1 MGEKKINFWKI
12 IKGIKRQSIRM
23 QQRLIVY
30 WCVVILTLFL
40 VTVLLLSILGVL
52 PGMDF
57 KVREMLSAQQKNTL
71 STMTEQ
77 TDIMMARSI
86 SLSEDITKELN
97 QCLTANGKTFSNLND
112 NPQLIM
118 DLEAALYP
126 SLKSALDVKYC
137 SGVFVVLDATV
148 NTKTEYADTSR
159 MGIYL
164 RLSDLKA
171 VNTSKQH
178 VVFFRGNADIARAEQ
193 VQLHNRWN
201 LEFDTS
207 ALSGYEQIMQFD
219 GNRLVESCL
228 WTDRLELSDTWEDV
242 QLLYVPVLDST
253 GKVRGLCGM
262 EMSNLYFR
270 LSYPMVEGSCGNI
283 VTVLA
288 PVDKKGNIYLDKAM
302 FGDTKETYLSPSGT
316 MTVKKGKYYNTYSTA
331 FGNYIGRHELLG
343 LKSCNG
349 MPLAVLTLISE
360 ANYEK
365 LTADNRRDWII
376 GTLLFLILLLVVSV
390 GMSHRFV
397 KPILRS
403 LKALQEDT
411 LTDENLSG
419 ISEVDALVDFM
430 QKKRNTEKLENG
442 GIPPNIEEIVLKLE
456 DEGNKDAPWPWEGE
470 PVEPVLAE
478 QMVGSYTIVPE
489 YIPFKEAQGVMQIMD
504 HQFVKQGNQVFHL
517 LENKLDTYEYSESGL
532 EFVSSMELDDDF
544 EYLSGDS
551 SGMLYLSPGIGDV
564 IGVKDGKKALQTTV
578 DGDLNMHPSGEWGI
592 SFWVNS
598 DTQKIANQGGNLT
611 AEPWILTGLNKDEER
626 KGLFSMIDDV
636 QITNSHIMVAG
647 SMAVEDEGTKIVV
660 YDYDGK

>member
-1 MGEKKINFWKI
+1 MRKKRKNLWKI
-12 IKGIKRQSIRM
+12 IKGIRKQSICM

-30 WCVVILTLFL
+30 WCVVILTLFSAA
-40 VTVLLLSILGVL
+40 VLLMSILGVI
-52 PGMDF
+52 PGMDL
-57 KVREMLSAQQKNTL
+57 KVGEMLSAQQKNTV
-71 STMTEQ
+71 SAMTEQ

-86 SLSEDITKELN
+86 SLSEEITKELS
-97 QCLTANGKTFSNLND
+97 QYLTANGKAFSDLND

-118 DLEAALYP
+118 DLEAALYS
-126 SLKSALDVKYC
+126 SLRSALDVKYC
-137 SGVFVVLDATV
+137 SGVFVILNATV
-148 NTKTEYADTSR
+148 NTETEYADTSR

-207 ALSGYEQIMQFD
+207 ALPGYEQIMQFD

-288 PVDKKGNIYLDKAM
+288 PMDKKGNIYLDKAM

-331 FGNYIGRHELLG
+331 FGNYIGRHELLE

-376 GTLLFLILLLVVSV
+376 GMLLFLILLLIVSV
-390 GMSHRFV
+390 SMSRRFV

-442 GIPPNIEEIVLKLE
+442 GIPPNIEEMLKAFALRVETLTPSERMVLQYYV
-456 DEGNKDAPWPWEGE
+456 DG
-470 PVEPVLAE
+470 
-478 QMVGSYTIVPE
+478 YTIQE
-489 YIPFKEAQGVMQIMD
+489 IASLLYISIGTARKHNTNM
-504 HQFVKQGNQVFHL
+504 NR
-517 LENKLDTYEYSESGL
+517 KLGITVRE
-532 EFVSSMELDDDF
+532 EL
-544 EYLSGDS
+544 
-551 SGMLYLSPGIGDV
+551 MLYIELFR
-564 IGVKDGKKALQTTV
+564 KC
-578 DGDLNMHPSGEWGI
+578 
-592 SFWVNS
+592 
-598 DTQKIANQGGNLT
+598 NQLDKLT
-611 AEPWILTGLNKDEER
+611 YSRTE
-626 KGLFSMIDDV
+626 
-636 QITNSHIMVAG
+636 
-647 SMAVEDEGTKIVV
+647 
-660 YDYDGK
+660 

>member
-40 VTVLLLSILGVL
+40 VTVLLFSILGVL

-97 QCLTANGKTFSNLND
+97 QCLTANGKTFSDLND

-118 DLEAALYP
+118 DLESALYP

-207 ALSGYEQIMQFD
+207 ALPGYEQIMQFD

-288 PVDKKGNIYLDKAM
+288 PMDKKGNIYLDKAM

-316 MTVKKGKYYNTYSTA
+316 MTVKKGKHYNTYSTA

-376 GTLLFLILLLVVSV
+376 GTLLFLILLLIVSV
-390 GMSHRFV
+390 SMSRRFV

-403 LKALQEDT
+403 LKALQEDA

-442 GIPPNIEEIVLKLE
+442 GIPPNIEEMLKAFALRVETLTPSERMVLQYYV
-456 DEGNKDAPWPWEGE
+456 DG
-470 PVEPVLAE
+470 
-478 QMVGSYTIVPE
+478 YTIQE
-489 YIPFKEAQGVMQIMD
+489 IASLLYISIGTARKHNTNM
-504 HQFVKQGNQVFHL
+504 NR
-517 LENKLDTYEYSESGL
+517 KLGITVRE
-532 EFVSSMELDDDF
+532 EL
-544 EYLSGDS
+544 
-551 SGMLYLSPGIGDV
+551 MLYIELFR
-564 IGVKDGKKALQTTV
+564 KC
-578 DGDLNMHPSGEWGI
+578 
-592 SFWVNS
+592 
-598 DTQKIANQGGNLT
+598 NQLDKLT
-611 AEPWILTGLNKDEER
+611 YSRTE
-626 KGLFSMIDDV
+626 
-636 QITNSHIMVAG
+636 
-647 SMAVEDEGTKIVV
+647 
-660 YDYDGK
+660 

>member
-1 MGEKKINFWKI
+1 MGEKRINFRKI
-12 IKGIKRQSIRM
+12 IKGIKRQGIRM

-40 VTVLLLSILGVL
+40 ATVLLLSIIGVL

-71 STMTEQ
+71 SAMTEQ

-97 QCLTANGKTFSNLND
+97 QCLTANGKTFSDLND

-118 DLEAALYP
+118 DLESALYP

-207 ALSGYEQIMQFD
+207 ALPGYEQIMQFD

-288 PVDKKGNIYLDKAM
+288 PMDKKGNIYLDKAM

-331 FGNYIGRHELLG
+331 FGNYIGRHELN
-343 LKSCNG
+343 C
-349 MPLAVLTLISE
+349 
-360 ANYEK
+360 
-365 LTADNRRDWII
+365 
-376 GTLLFLILLLVVSV
+376 
-390 GMSHRFV
+390 
-397 KPILRS
+397 
-403 LKALQEDT
+403 
-411 LTDENLSG
+411 
-419 ISEVDALVDFM
+419 
-430 QKKRNTEKLENG
+430 
-442 GIPPNIEEIVLKLE
+442 
-456 DEGNKDAPWPWEGE
+456 
-470 PVEPVLAE
+470 
-478 QMVGSYTIVPE
+478 
-489 YIPFKEAQGVMQIMD
+489 
-504 HQFVKQGNQVFHL
+504 
-517 LENKLDTYEYSESGL
+517 
-532 EFVSSMELDDDF
+532 
-544 EYLSGDS
+544 
-551 SGMLYLSPGIGDV
+551 
-564 IGVKDGKKALQTTV
+564 
-578 DGDLNMHPSGEWGI
+578 LN
-592 SFWVNS
+592 
-598 DTQKIANQGGNLT
+598 
-611 AEPWILTGLNKDEER
+611 
-626 KGLFSMIDDV
+626 
-636 QITNSHIMVAG
+636 
-647 SMAVEDEGTKIVV
+647 
-660 YDYDGK
+660 

>member
-1 MGEKKINFWKI
+1 MGKKRRDFWKV
-12 IKGIKRQSIRM
+12 IKGIRKQRIRM
-23 QQRLIVY
+23 QQRLIGY
-30 WCVVILTLFL
+30 WCVVILTLFS
-40 VTVLLLSILGVL
+40 TAFLLLSIMGVI
-52 PGMDF
+52 PGMDL

-71 STMTEQ
+71 SAMEEQ

-86 SLSEDITKELN
+86 SLSEDVTKELN
-97 QCLTANGKTFSNLND
+97 QCLMVNGKAFSDLND
-112 NPQLIM
+112 NAPLIM
-118 DLEAALYP
+118 DLEAAIYP
-126 SLKSALDVKYC
+126 SLRSALDVKYC
-137 SGVFVVLDATV
+137 SGVFVILDATV
-148 NTKTEYADTSR
+148 NTGAQCADTSR

-207 ALSGYEQIMQFD
+207 AVPGYEQIMRFD

-270 LSYPMVEGSCGNI
+270 LSYPIVEGSCGNI

-288 PVDKKGNIYLDKAM
+288 PMDEDGNICLDKAM

-331 FGNYIGRHELLG
+331 FGKYIGRHELLE

-349 MPLAVLTLISE
+349 RPLAVLTLISE

-365 LTADNRRDWII
+365 LTADNRRNWII
-376 GTLLFLILLLVVSV
+376 GTLLFIFLLLIISVS
-390 GMSHRFV
+390 MSRRFV

-411 LTDENLSG
+411 LTDGSLSG

-430 QKKRNTEKLENG
+430 QTKRNTEKLETG
-442 GIPPNIEEIVLKLE
+442 GIPPDIEEMLKAFAARVETLTPAERMVLQYYV
-456 DEGNKDAPWPWEGE
+456 DG
-470 PVEPVLAE
+470 
-478 QMVGSYTIVPE
+478 YTIQE
-489 YIPFKEAQGVMQIMD
+489 IASLLYISIGTARKHNTNM
-504 HQFVKQGNQVFHL
+504 NR
-517 LENKLDTYEYSESGL
+517 KLGITARE
-532 EFVSSMELDDDF
+532 EL
-544 EYLSGDS
+544 
-551 SGMLYLSPGIGDV
+551 MLYIELFRKCDQLD
-564 IGVKDGKKALQTTV
+564 K
-578 DGDLNMHPSGEWGI
+578 
-592 SFWVNS
+592 
-598 DTQKIANQGGNLT
+598 LT
-611 AEPWILTGLNKDEER
+611 YSRTE
-626 KGLFSMIDDV
+626 
-636 QITNSHIMVAG
+636 
-647 SMAVEDEGTKIVV
+647 
-660 YDYDGK
+660 

>member
-1 MGEKKINFWKI
+1 MRYIM
-12 IKGIKRQSIRM
+12 RRS
-23 QQRLIVY
+23 
-30 WCVVILTLFL
+30 CLFL
-40 VTVLLLSILGVL
+40 VMIAVIVFTGCGQKKKEDPVTVTLWHVYGGQTESPLNDLIDEFNETIGKEENIRVQVGSVTNTNTIHENVLASAFGDPGASKLPDMFVSYPKTVLAMPDDTELVDYYDYFTEEELNEFIPAFLEEGVIHERLSILPVAKSTEVLLLSILGVL

-171 VNTSKQH
+171 VNTSRQH

-442 GIPPNIEEIVLKLE
+442 GIPPNIEEMLKAFALRVETLTPSERMVLQYYV
-456 DEGNKDAPWPWEGE
+456 DG
-470 PVEPVLAE
+470 
-478 QMVGSYTIVPE
+478 YTIQE
-489 YIPFKEAQGVMQIMD
+489 IASLLYISIGTARKHNTNM
-504 HQFVKQGNQVFHL
+504 NR
-517 LENKLDTYEYSESGL
+517 KLGITVRE
-532 EFVSSMELDDDF
+532 EL
-544 EYLSGDS
+544 
-551 SGMLYLSPGIGDV
+551 MLYIELFRKCDQLD
-564 IGVKDGKKALQTTV
+564 K
-578 DGDLNMHPSGEWGI
+578 
-592 SFWVNS
+592 
-598 DTQKIANQGGNLT
+598 LT
-611 AEPWILTGLNKDEER
+611 YSRTE
-626 KGLFSMIDDV
+626 
-636 QITNSHIMVAG
+636 
-647 SMAVEDEGTKIVV
+647 
-660 YDYDGK
+660 

>member
-1 MGEKKINFWKI
+1 MDDDE
-12 IKGIKRQSIRM
+12 
-23 QQRLIVY
+23 IVE
-30 WCVVILTLFL
+30 LFL
-40 VTVLLLSILGVL
+40 KK
-52 PGMDF
+52 D
-57 KVREMLSAQQKNTL
+57 ESAIIHTAEKYGCRL
-71 STMTEQ
+71 
-77 TDIMMARSI
+77 RSI
-86 SLSEDITKELN
+86 SQRITADI
-97 QCLTANGKTFSNLND
+97 LTAEECEND
-112 NPQLIM
+112 TY
-118 DLEAALYP
+118 LEAWNRIPPNEPRTYLIAFL
-126 SLKSALDVKYC
+126 SKIIRNISINKCIEKNRLKRRAYIVELSSEMEQCIPAVNDVESYVDGVEIGRVISTFLRKQPKEKRIIFMHRYYYCDTVLSIAKRFGYSESKVKIMLC

-442 GIPPNIEEIVLKLE
+442 GIPPNIEEMLKAFALRVETLTPSERMVLQYYV
-456 DEGNKDAPWPWEGE
+456 DG
-470 PVEPVLAE
+470 
-478 QMVGSYTIVPE
+478 YTIQE
-489 YIPFKEAQGVMQIMD
+489 IASLLYISIGTARKHNTNM
-504 HQFVKQGNQVFHL
+504 NR
-517 LENKLDTYEYSESGL
+517 KLGITVRE
-532 EFVSSMELDDDF
+532 EL
-544 EYLSGDS
+544 
-551 SGMLYLSPGIGDV
+551 MLYIELFR
-564 IGVKDGKKALQTTV
+564 KC
-578 DGDLNMHPSGEWGI
+578 
-592 SFWVNS
+592 
-598 DTQKIANQGGNLT
+598 NQLDKLT
-611 AEPWILTGLNKDEER
+611 YSRTE
-626 KGLFSMIDDV
+626 
-636 QITNSHIMVAG
+636 
-647 SMAVEDEGTKIVV
+647 
-660 YDYDGK
+660 

>member
-331 FGNYIGRHELLG
+331 FGNYIGRHELL
-343 LKSCNG
+343 
-349 MPLAVLTLISE
+349 
-360 ANYEK
+360 
-365 LTADNRRDWII
+365 
-376 GTLLFLILLLVVSV
+376 
-390 GMSHRFV
+390 
-397 KPILRS
+397 
-403 LKALQEDT
+403 
-411 LTDENLSG
+411 
-419 ISEVDALVDFM
+419 
-430 QKKRNTEKLENG
+430 
-442 GIPPNIEEIVLKLE
+442 
-456 DEGNKDAPWPWEGE
+456 
-470 PVEPVLAE
+470 
-478 QMVGSYTIVPE
+478 
-489 YIPFKEAQGVMQIMD
+489 
-504 HQFVKQGNQVFHL
+504 
-517 LENKLDTYEYSESGL
+517 
-532 EFVSSMELDDDF
+532 
-544 EYLSGDS
+544 
-551 SGMLYLSPGIGDV
+551 
-564 IGVKDGKKALQTTV
+564 
-578 DGDLNMHPSGEWGI
+578 
-592 SFWVNS
+592 
-598 DTQKIANQGGNLT
+598 
-611 AEPWILTGLNKDEER
+611 
-626 KGLFSMIDDV
+626 
-636 QITNSHIMVAG
+636 AG

-660 YDYDGK
+660 YDYDGNQLLKLGGEDISSPDKLGSITGMAETENGFVAADGNMREIQFWAKDGTHVGAISTEDIFGVSYPWLEDMQLLDDGSLLIMLTQERDDGSANELMFFRLTGF

>member
-1 MGEKKINFWKI
+1 MRYIM
-12 IKGIKRQSIRM
+12 RRS
-23 QQRLIVY
+23 
-30 WCVVILTLFL
+30 CLFL
-40 VTVLLLSILGVL
+40 VMIAVIVFTGCGQKKKEDPVTVTLWHVYGGQTESPLNDLIDEFNETIGKEENIRVQVGSVTNTNTIHENVLASAFGDPGASKLPDMFVSYPKTVLAMPDDTELVDYYDYFTEEELNEFIPAFLEEGVIHDRLSILPVAKSTEVLLLSILGVL

-171 VNTSKQH
+171 VNTSRQH

-442 GIPPNIEEIVLKLE
+442 GIPPNIEEMLKAFALRVETLTPSERMVLQYYV
-456 DEGNKDAPWPWEGE
+456 DG
-470 PVEPVLAE
+470 
-478 QMVGSYTIVPE
+478 YTIQE
-489 YIPFKEAQGVMQIMD
+489 IASLLYISIGTARKHNTNM
-504 HQFVKQGNQVFHL
+504 NR
-517 LENKLDTYEYSESGL
+517 KLGITVRE
-532 EFVSSMELDDDF
+532 EL
-544 EYLSGDS
+544 
-551 SGMLYLSPGIGDV
+551 MLYIELFRKCDQLD
-564 IGVKDGKKALQTTV
+564 K
-578 DGDLNMHPSGEWGI
+578 
-592 SFWVNS
+592 
-598 DTQKIANQGGNLT
+598 LT
-611 AEPWILTGLNKDEER
+611 YSRTE
-626 KGLFSMIDDV
+626 
-636 QITNSHIMVAG
+636 
-647 SMAVEDEGTKIVV
+647 
-660 YDYDGK
+660 

>member
-171 VNTSKQH
+171 VNTSRQH

-228 WTDRLELSDTWEDV
+228 WTDRL
-242 QLLYVPVLDST
+242 
-253 GKVRGLCGM
+253 

-442 GIPPNIEEIVLKLE
+442 GIPPNIEEMLKAFALRVETLTPSERMVLQYYV
-456 DEGNKDAPWPWEGE
+456 DG
-470 PVEPVLAE
+470 
-478 QMVGSYTIVPE
+478 YTIQE
-489 YIPFKEAQGVMQIMD
+489 IASLLYISIGTARKHNTNM
-504 HQFVKQGNQVFHL
+504 NR
-517 LENKLDTYEYSESGL
+517 KLGITVRE
-532 EFVSSMELDDDF
+532 EL
-544 EYLSGDS
+544 
-551 SGMLYLSPGIGDV
+551 MLYIELFR
-564 IGVKDGKKALQTTV
+564 KC
-578 DGDLNMHPSGEWGI
+578 
-592 SFWVNS
+592 
-598 DTQKIANQGGNLT
+598 NQLDKLT
-611 AEPWILTGLNKDEER
+611 YSRTE
-626 KGLFSMIDDV
+626 
-636 QITNSHIMVAG
+636 
-647 SMAVEDEGTKIVV
+647 
-660 YDYDGK
+660 

>member
-1 MGEKKINFWKI
+1 MNRNMFQICQNLAGRDIQNITELEEALGHPLKENVFYDVDLKVYCFADGSVWKFSEKEI
-12 IKGIKRQSIRM
+12 ITTAGDHFFQVLASEVSELYRNK
-23 QQRLIVY
+23 
-30 WCVVILTLFL
+30 
-40 VTVLLLSILGVL
+40 VLLKEENQKLQEMSVAMKELSKNVITLT
-52 PGMDF
+52 
-57 KVREMLSAQQKNTL
+57 REEEMLSMKMRVHDNLGYSVLAAQRMLLRESEADRDVFL
-71 STMTEQ
+71 SQWKQQ

-97 QCLTANGKTFSNLND
+97 QCLTDNGKTFSNLND

-178 VVFFRGNADIARAEQ
+178 VAFFRGNADIARAEH

-442 GIPPNIEEIVLKLE
+442 GIPPNIEEMLKAFALRVETLTPSERMVLQYYV
-456 DEGNKDAPWPWEGE
+456 DG
-470 PVEPVLAE
+470 
-478 QMVGSYTIVPE
+478 YTIQE
-489 YIPFKEAQGVMQIMD
+489 IASLLYISIGTARKHNTNM
-504 HQFVKQGNQVFHL
+504 NR
-517 LENKLDTYEYSESGL
+517 KLGITVRE
-532 EFVSSMELDDDF
+532 EL
-544 EYLSGDS
+544 
-551 SGMLYLSPGIGDV
+551 MLYIELFR
-564 IGVKDGKKALQTTV
+564 KC
-578 DGDLNMHPSGEWGI
+578 
-592 SFWVNS
+592 
-598 DTQKIANQGGNLT
+598 NQLDKLT
-611 AEPWILTGLNKDEER
+611 YSRTE
-626 KGLFSMIDDV
+626 
-636 QITNSHIMVAG
+636 
-647 SMAVEDEGTKIVV
+647 
-660 YDYDGK
+660 

>member
-1 MGEKKINFWKI
+1 MGEKRINFRKI
-12 IKGIKRQSIRM
+12 IKGIKRQGIRM

-40 VTVLLLSILGVL
+40 ATVLLLSIIGVL

-71 STMTEQ
+71 SAMTEQ

-97 QCLTANGKTFSNLND
+97 QCLTANGKTFSDLND

-118 DLEAALYP
+118 DLESALYP

-171 VNTSKQH
+171 VNTSK
-178 VVFFRGNADIARAEQ
+178 
-193 VQLHNRWN
+193 
-201 LEFDTS
+201 FDTS
-207 ALSGYEQIMQFD
+207 ALPGYEQIMQFD

-288 PVDKKGNIYLDKAM
+288 PMDKKGNIYLDKAM

-331 FGNYIGRHELLG
+331 FGNYIGRHELLE

-349 MPLAVLTLISE
+349 MPLAALTLISE

-390 GMSHRFV
+390 SMSRRFV

-442 GIPPNIEEIVLKLE
+442 GIPPNIEEMLKAFALRVETLTPSERMVLQYYV
-456 DEGNKDAPWPWEGE
+456 DG
-470 PVEPVLAE
+470 
-478 QMVGSYTIVPE
+478 YTIQE
-489 YIPFKEAQGVMQIMD
+489 IASLLYISIGTARKHNTNM
-504 HQFVKQGNQVFHL
+504 NR
-517 LENKLDTYEYSESGL
+517 KLGITVRE
-532 EFVSSMELDDDF
+532 EL
-544 EYLSGDS
+544 
-551 SGMLYLSPGIGDV
+551 MLYIELFRKCDQLD
-564 IGVKDGKKALQTTV
+564 K
-578 DGDLNMHPSGEWGI
+578 
-592 SFWVNS
+592 
-598 DTQKIANQGGNLT
+598 LT
-611 AEPWILTGLNKDEER
+611 YNRTE
-626 KGLFSMIDDV
+626 
-636 QITNSHIMVAG
+636 
-647 SMAVEDEGTKIVV
+647 
-660 YDYDGK
+660 